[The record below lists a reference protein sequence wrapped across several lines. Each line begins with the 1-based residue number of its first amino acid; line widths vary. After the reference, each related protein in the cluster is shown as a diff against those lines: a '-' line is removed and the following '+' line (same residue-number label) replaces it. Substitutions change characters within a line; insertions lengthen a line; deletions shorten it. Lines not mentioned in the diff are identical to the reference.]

1 MKSRMRRQARLAVLL
16 WLMPSLLALVLAGCG
31 HAGGL
36 TVPWDR
42 PAPPAGITLTDLHD
56 VGDLQAAFDQ
66 DAGKPRLIML
76 VSPT

>member
-1 MKSRMRRQARLAVLL
+1 MRRRARLVLLL
-16 WLMPSLLALVLAGCG
+16 WLMPSLLALVLVGCG
-31 HAGGL
+31 HAGGV

-42 PAPPAGITLTDLHD
+42 PAPPAGIALTDLHD
-56 VGDLQAAFDQ
+56 VADLQTVFSQ

>member
-1 MKSRMRRQARLAVLL
+1 MRQRNSCAILL
-16 WLMPSLLALVLAGCG
+16 WALPMLLAFVLAGCG
-31 HAGGL
+31 HSGAV

-42 PAPPAGITLTDLHD
+42 RAAPAGMTLTDLHD
-56 VGDLQAAFDQ
+56 LGELRNAFTR

>member
-1 MKSRMRRQARLAVLL
+1 MRHRRSRAILL
-16 WLMPSLLALVLAGCG
+16 WALPMLLAFVLAGCG
-31 HAGGL
+31 HSGTV

-42 PAPPAGITLTDLHD
+42 PAPPTGMTLTDLHD
-56 VGDLQAAFDQ
+56 IGELQTAFNQ